1 VFQIK
6 AFLKRTSI
14 AAVAR
19 RHPVVAIYAA
29 TAAVTRANAQA
40 YFRGAD
46 LTGSGG
52 AAADGGA
59 DGGVHDAVLRLLL
72 AGVV

>member
-14 AAVAR
+14 AAVA
-19 RHPVVAIYAA
+19 
-29 TAAVTRANAQA
+29 RANAQA

>member
-1 VFQIK
+1 MFQIK

-19 RHPVVAIYAA
+19 RHPMAA
-29 TAAVTRANAQA
+29 TAAVTRANAQV